1 MKYYYFL
8 AYENFY
14 NDNVNIEQ
22 EFENLKINVE
32 LLHNAIKLN
41 SDFIGID
48 NNTINFFKAFREE
61 IIQYYVSIHFK
72 EGLTFLSE
80 YDIDNKSSYLKA
92 IESLK
97 K

>member
-14 NDNVNIEQ
+14 NDNVNIQQ

-41 SDFIGID
+41 SEFIGID
-48 NNTINFFKAFREE
+48 NNTINFFKAFTKEL
-61 IIQYYVSIHFK
+61 IQYYSIVNFK

-80 YDIDNKSSYLKA
+80 YDIDNKSSYLEA